1 MEKVIKPTTTSTIN
15 STIYRIAITLI
26 FLLLFVLM
34 LKFPAQSV
42 YYAFTGLT
50 LWFQKMIP
58 ALFPFMILSGIMIRM
73 NLTEYFATVLSPLL
87 KPLFKVSGNGA
98 YCIIMGFLCGF
109 PMGAKVIADLYVRN
123 KLTKAEATYLLSF
136 CNNIGPIYFTS
147 FALPV
152 IGLPITLTYLFGM
165 YGLPLIYGMFLC
177 RIPLSNIK
185 KHKFTRQKNNCKSN
199 TFVVTCSK
207 SDHRSNTL
215 PPSSNQLLIHIDD
228 AIQSAIESITKLG
241 GYMILFNLLNL
252 IPALLFPQDI
262 LPACNLFLEITSG
275 ISRIGNSH
283 PYIVLTLLPFGG
295 LSCMAQTYSIIKGTD
310 LSLGNYFL
318 HKCILTL
325 ITALYYVVV
334 FCFLNV

>member
-1 MEKVIKPTTTSTIN
+1 MKKQIKIN
-15 STIYRIAITLI
+15 PGIYRITITVG

-73 NLTEYFATVLSPLL
+73 NLTEYFAIVLSPVL

-109 PMGAKVIADLYVRN
+109 PMGAKVIADLYIRN

-152 IGLPITLTYLFGM
+152 IGFPITLTYLFGM
-165 YGLPLIYGMFLC
+165 YALPLIYGMILC
-177 RIPLSNIK
+177 RLPLKSTHKHGFLGPHSMNKDNTINMAYTNRNSNADG
-185 KHKFTRQKNNCKSN
+185 NAN
-199 TFVVTCSK
+199 TG
-207 SDHRSNTL
+207 
-215 PPSSNQLLIHIDD
+215 SSTSGQLLVHIDD

-252 IPALLFPQDI
+252 IPALLLPQNM
-262 LPACNLFLEITSG
+262 LPTCNLFLEITSG

-295 LSCMAQTYSIIKGTD
+295 LSCMAQTYSIIKSTD
-310 LSLGNYFL
+310 LSIGNYFI
-318 HKCILTL
+318 HKCILTV
-325 ITALYYVVV
+325 ITILYYVGV

>member
-1 MEKVIKPTTTSTIN
+1 MKRTIKPATNSTTTTV
-15 STIYRIAITLI
+15 IYRIIITLG

-73 NLTEYFATVLSPLL
+73 NLTEYFAVVLSPLL

-109 PMGAKVIADLYVRN
+109 PMGAKVIADLYERN

-152 IGLPITLTYLFGM
+152 IGFPITLTYLFGM
-165 YGLPLIYGMFLC
+165 YALPLIYGIILC
-177 RIPLSNIK
+177 RLPLSAITKHGSYGTINIYNINTDSK
-185 KHKFTRQKNNCKSN
+185 SRSKSN
-199 TFVVTCSK
+199 I
-207 SDHRSNTL
+207 N
-215 PPSSNQLLIHIDD
+215 SSSTGQLLVHIDD

-252 IPALLFPQDI
+252 IPTMLLPLST
-262 LPACNLFLEITSG
+262 LPICNLLLEITSG
-275 ISRIGNSH
+275 ISRIGNAH
-283 PYIVLTLLPFGG
+283 PYIVLTALPFGG

-310 LSLGNYFL
+310 LSIGNYFF
-318 HKCILTL
+318 HKCILTI
-325 ITALYYVVV
+325 ITALYYVGV